1 MTVHAPAPGR
11 SLADQAYEQIKDR
24 LVMLDIRP
32 GEPLNDGQLAAELGM
47 GRTPVR
53 EALKRLET
61 DHLLVSYPRRG
72 TFATSVDI
80 TELAAIWDIRL
91 VLEPVAARRA
101 AENAT
106 ATLRLGMMEMI
117 EQLRSLGDSGD
128 GQRDLMRL
136 DMEVHRMIYRAAGNP
151 HLEDV
156 LIRYDNLSTRIWCLV
171 IERLPGFSSHVSEH
185 AELLEA
191 IVRGDGDRAAE
202 LALAHVTDFETEI
215 RKVL

>member
-1 MTVHAPAPGR
+1 
-11 SLADQAYEQIKDR
+11 
-24 LVMLDIRP
+24 MLDIRP
-32 GEPLNDGQLAAELGM
+32 GEPLNDGLLAAELGM

-53 EALKRLET
+53 EAIKRLET

-80 TELAAIWDIRL
+80 TELAAIWDIRS

-106 ATLRLGMMEMI
+106 PAVRQDMKDVIERLLAVDESADAQS
-117 EQLRSLGDSGD
+117 E
-128 GQRDLMRL
+128 LMRL
-136 DMEVHRMIYRAAGNP
+136 DMSVHRLIYRAAGNP

-171 IERLPGFSSHVSEH
+171 IERLPGLSGHIVEH
-185 AELLEA
+185 AALLQA
-191 IVRGDGDRAAE
+191 IVDGDADRAAE